1 MAGGVVCSP
10 VEKAWWGGG
19 GRTWGRFV
27 GGFGAWG
34 ERLREELVDIHYDGV
49 AAVRG
54 GMATATPVGRLK
66 AAARRSRVAIQVN
79 LNLGKGEY
87 RMLTTDLSEK
97 YVRINLGE

>member
-1 MAGGVVCSP
+1 M
-10 VEKAWWGGG
+10 
-19 GRTWGRFV
+19 
-27 GGFGAWG
+27 GAIG
-34 ERLREELVDIHYDGV
+34 ASGARMREELVYIHYDGV

-54 GMATATPVGRLK
+54 GLATATPLGRLK

-79 LNLGKGEY
+79 LNMGKGEY

>member
-1 MAGGVVCSP
+1 
-10 VEKAWWGGG
+10 
-19 GRTWGRFV
+19 
-27 GGFGAWG
+27 
-34 ERLREELVDIHYDGV
+34 
-49 AAVRG
+49 
-54 GMATATPVGRLK
+54 VGRLK